1 MDDVP
6 YFLERLALDAEA
18 DERAIR
24 RVYARELKLI
34 DQERDAE
41 SFQSLRR
48 CYDIA
53 MHWAATRAEQ
63 RRAADAAEQQ
73 YGDTQATEALEPVAL
88 FPATTYTH
96 FDPANASAGDSAPSH
111 GQAPLDIK
119 SDPKAE
125 HAATQIR
132 AIEAVIEADSETVVG
147 EFLEEF
153 YALAASIVVVQIET
167 ARAMLRRHL
176 DDPRMEPL
184 GSRDIAEARIAA
196 LLVEGWRRGHEVL
209 LPTAMMEFGWHEDPR
224 RLEQLGR
231 PGAILNEALGER
243 EHFFAQDF
251 TQMELQRRLIDSL
264 RGEKRPSDTDMV
276 RYADVV
282 AGMELRYPNW
292 FRIILAP
299 NKVKQWCEL
308 ARVVPLS
315 ISRNVTVEKLDDKRA
330 SDKKGSFGWPIGIVI
345 WLIYQLVKY
354 IFNNY

>member
-1 MDDVP
+1 MDNVP
-6 YFLERLALDAEA
+6 YFLERFALDLGA

-24 RVYARELKLI
+24 RAYARELKLI
-34 DQERDAE
+34 DQEHDAE
-41 SFQSLRR
+41 RFQALRR

-53 MHWAATRAEQ
+53 LHWA
-63 RRAADAAEQQ
+63 
-73 YGDTQATEALEPVAL
+73 
-88 FPATTYTH
+88 TTH
-96 FDPANASAGDSAPSH
+96 
-111 GQAPLDIK
+111 
-119 SDPKAE
+119 AE
-125 HAATQIR
+125 HAGAADEQAEPERDGAQAGDGQEPPDAQSDPQAEHPAAQIR
-132 AIEAVIEADSETVVG
+132 AMEAAIEAASDTVVG

-153 YALAASIVVVQIET
+153 YALAASVAVVQIET
-167 ARAMLRRHL
+167 ARAMLQRHL
-176 DDPRMEPL
+176 GDPRMEAL

-251 TQMELQRRLIDSL
+251 TQMELQRRLIDAL
-264 RGEKRPSDTDMV
+264 RSEKRPSDTDLV

-292 FRIILAP
+292 FHVILAS

-315 ISRNVTVEKLDDKRA
+315 VSQNITVEKLDDKRA
-330 SDKKGSFGWPIGIVI
+330 SDKKGSFGWPVGIVI

-354 IFNNY
+354 IFNNS

>member
-1 MDDVP
+1 MDNIP
-6 YFLERLALDAEA
+6 YFLERFALDLGA

-24 RVYARELKLI
+24 RAYARELKLI
-34 DQERDAE
+34 DQEHDAE
-41 SFQSLRR
+41 RFQALRR

-53 MHWAATRAEQ
+53 LHWVATRAEQ
-63 RRAADAAEQQ
+63 LDAADEAVRQEHD
-73 YGDTQATEALEPVAL
+73 GTQSRDALEPAEL
-88 FPATTYTH
+88 YPATTDSPS
-96 FDPANASAGDSAPSH
+96 DPLNGNSGH
-111 GQAPLDIK
+111 GQAPPDAQ
-119 SDPKAE
+119 PGPQAE
-125 HAATQIR
+125 HPAAQIR
-132 AIEAVIEADSETVVG
+132 AMEAAIEAASDTVVG

-153 YALAASIVVVQIET
+153 YALAASVAVVQIET
-167 ARAMLRRHL
+167 ARAMLQRHL
-176 DDPRMEPL
+176 GDPRMEAI

-231 PGAILNEALGER
+231 SGAILNEALGER

-251 TQMELQRRLIDSL
+251 TQMELQRGLIDAL
-264 RGEKRPSDTDMV
+264 RSEKRPSDTDLV
-276 RYADVV
+276 KYANVV

-292 FRIILAP
+292 FRVILAP

-315 ISRNVTVEKLDDKRA
+315 ISQNITVEKLDDKRA
-330 SDKKGSFGWPIGIVI
+330 SDKKSSFGWPVGIVI

-354 IFNNY
+354 IFNNS